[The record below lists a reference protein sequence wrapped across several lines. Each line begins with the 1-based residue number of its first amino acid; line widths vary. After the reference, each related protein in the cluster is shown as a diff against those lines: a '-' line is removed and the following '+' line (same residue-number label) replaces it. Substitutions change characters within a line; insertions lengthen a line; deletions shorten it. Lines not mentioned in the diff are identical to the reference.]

1 MGVSGAKARAEAVS
15 RRGKQWVERQDVDS
29 PAGVAISAWR
39 HYRFVD
45 GPLQSALLSL
55 YVLVAVLPAL
65 LVMEEYLDPNPNA
78 LAARMAHH
86 YHLNAPTTSLLH
98 SVLGEGRSHELGSAL
113 LAIAGALFFG
123 LGFGRVLQ
131 LVHARAWRL
140 ALPMR
145 QRDQAIYAAV
155 LCGLYGLILVLLVQL
170 TELRGTPVWVGLA
183 LAVGWVGLLMLF
195 FVWAPWLLTHK
206 LITRRD
212 LLPSAA
218 LTALGLVVVMLV
230 SAHVMQFWV
239 DLYARDYGGFGVVLA
254 IYFWLLFSSGVIV
267 WAASLS
273 PALADRRNLRSGIR
287 NDTSAEAAPVDPG
300 AVRP

>member
-140 ALPMR
+140 DLATGPA
-145 QRDQAIYAAV
+145 DQIGYGAV
-155 LCGLYGLILVLLVQL
+155 LAGLYGLLLLLLLQLNELHGGSTLVKALL
-170 TELRGTPVWVGLA
+170 G
-183 LAVGWVGLLMLF
+183 VGWVGF
-195 FVWAPWLLTHK
+195 LT
-206 LITRRD
+206 L
-212 LLPSAA
+212 
-218 LTALGLVVVMLV
+218 
-230 SAHVMQFWV
+230 
-239 DLYARDYGGFGVVLA
+239 
-254 IYFWLLFSSGVIV
+254 
-267 WAASLS
+267 
-273 PALADRRNLRSGIR
+273 
-287 NDTSAEAAPVDPG
+287 
-300 AVRP
+300 